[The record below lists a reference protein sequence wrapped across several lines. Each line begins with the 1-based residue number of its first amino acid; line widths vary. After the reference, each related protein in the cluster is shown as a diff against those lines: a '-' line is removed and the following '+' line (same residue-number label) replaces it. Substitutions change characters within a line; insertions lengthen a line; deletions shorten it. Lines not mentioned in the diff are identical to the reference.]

1 MNDWRT
7 YVSRSKLLQALWY
20 VVQRIIGLLKYLV
33 VCGTKNYWFVKVSKL
48 NGELETVLNASIFKN
63 VFTC

>member
-1 MNDWRT
+1 
-7 YVSRSKLLQALWY
+7 